1 MAEQPFCKRQVVGST
16 PPPGST
22 VPVLPGRHGSQR
34 RSSLGYA
41 EGNLSVKSVGG
52 INSLNAFVLAQ
63 PPDAKQWQSSGTLP

>member
-41 EGNLSVKSVGG
+41 EGSLSVKS
-52 INSLNAFVLAQ
+52 N
-63 PPDAKQWQSSGTLP
+63 QWVA

>member
-1 MAEQPFCKRQVVGST
+1 MAEQPFCKRQVVGSSPT
-16 PPPGST
+16 SGST